1 MKLRT
6 IVAAV
11 IALLLIGVDWL
22 AFHDL
27 AEAHTLRDW
36 LTLLA
41 SALVLIYLAG
51 DIASQKSI
59 GPDGT

>member
-11 IALLLIGVDWL
+11 IAVLLIGVDWL

-27 AEAHTLRDW
+27 AEVHTLRDW

-41 SALVLIYLAG
+41 SVLVLIYLAW

-59 GPDGT
+59 GPEGT

>member
-1 MKLRT
+1 MNTRT
-6 IVAAV
+6 ILAGL
-11 IALLLIGVDWL
+11 IALVLIGVDWL

-41 SALVLIYLAG
+41 TALVFIYLAR
-51 DIASQKSI
+51 DIAQKSI